1 MTILVIRNIDMPRR
15 KMKNL
20 MKKIMMIDKQEASI
34 EYDPDIGM
42 FRGEFLNLSGGA
54 DFYATDME
62 GLKRE
67 GHRSLKV
74 YLKMCKE
81 KGIIPYPK

>member
-1 MTILVIRNIDMPRR
+1 MSN
-15 KMKNL
+15 
-20 MKKIMMIDKQEASI
+20 IMMIDKQEALI
-34 EYDPDIGM
+34 EYDPNIGM

-67 GHRSLKV
+67 GHLSLKV

-81 KGIIPYPK
+81 KGIIPIPNE